1 MGKVCEVQLSE
12 TLKNLEA
19 QKDEIASL
27 LMQIH
32 ISCIDSGATPLHFF
46 QFLDN
51 YKHILNYKINSQ
63 GDESKHLIAGLDK
76 LREAAE
82 LVDKLSQ
89 KAQSQKILLK
99 EKQQEADAALDKI
112 NLALEKKAERKQE
125 AEKLKKQCLEDE
137 EVIKERKVLIED
149 ELVDIMPE
157 VEEAKKQVG
166 ELKTENLNEIKAFRV
181 PPDPVHDV
189 LGAVLFM
196 MGVKDTTWGNMKK
209 FLSQRGVIQNIMN
222 FDAHYITKDIRDSV
236 MKIISKKKNSFED
249 KVIRAASVATAPL
262 AAWVKANVKY
272 SEVLLK
278 IEPLEREMNSLLSD
292 LQESQMR
299 VDECTRQ
306 LQELDDSTKILN
318 NELKKKTNEA
328 AELRVDLERAEKMLE
343 SAQRLLM
350 QLSGEKDRWEIQV
363 QEIKNNILLLP
374 YKSLLS
380 AGYIIYT
387 GKDDENGRRKKLD
400 GWKHMIRDEHFD
412 FSQFMVTESQLL
424 KWKTEGLPADEL
436 SMENAIMLKNTV
448 KTPIIFD
455 PATQATEW
463 LKNDLKMEH
472 SSVEFLAQNDPKYNT
487 KLEISIRFGKICVI
501 EEVDGVDKMLFPVLR
516 KDLIHQGPR
525 WVVQ

>member
-1 MGKVCEVQLSE
+1 
-12 TLKNLEA
+12 
-19 QKDEIASL
+19 
-27 LMQIH
+27 
-32 ISCIDSGATPLHFF
+32 
-46 QFLDN
+46 
-51 YKHILNYKINSQ
+51 
-63 GDESKHLIAGLDK
+63 
-76 LREAAE
+76 
-82 LVDKLSQ
+82 
-89 KAQSQKILLK
+89 
-99 EKQQEADAALDKI
+99 
-112 NLALEKKAERKQE
+112 
-125 AEKLKKQCLEDE
+125 
-137 EVIKERKVLIED
+137 
-149 ELVDIMPE
+149 
-157 VEEAKKQVG
+157 
-166 ELKTENLNEIKAFRV
+166 
-181 PPDPVHDV
+181 
-189 LGAVLFM
+189 
-196 MGVKDTTWGNMKK
+196 
-209 FLSQRGVIQNIMN
+209 MN

-236 MKIISKKKNSFED
+236 MKIINKKKNSFED

-278 IEPLEREMNSLLSD
+278 IEPLEREMNALLSD

-306 LQELDDSTKILN
+306 LQELEDSTKILN
-318 NELKKKTNEA
+318 NELKKKSNEA

-387 GKDDENGRRKKLD
+387 GKDDENGRKKKLE
-400 GWKHMIRDEHFD
+400 GWKQMIRDEHFD

-463 LKNDLKMEH
+463 LKNDLKNEY

-487 KLEISIRFGKICVI
+487 KLEISIRFGKI
-501 EEVDGVDKMLFPVLR
+501 
-516 KDLIHQGPR
+516 
-525 WVVQ
+525 